1 MNSPP
6 RIAAI
11 GDSALV
17 VELGTLQEPDVRLN
31 ARAVEIAAAVQAAA
45 IAGVLDVVPTFQTVG
60 VYFDPL
66 RTDVETLSACLRRVT
81 DVEVPASASTSVLHR
96 VPVWYGGTFGPDLA
110 EVAAAVKRDEHAVIS
125 LHATPIYRVFML
137 GFTPG
142 FAYLGSVDPA
152 IARPRR
158 ATPRASVPAGSVAI
172 AARQTGIYPSNSPG
186 GWHIIGRTPIRP
198 FVPERA
204 EPFLFKP
211 GDRVQFYP
219 VDPASCIEG

>member
-1 MNSPP
+1 MNRPV

-17 VELGTLQEPDVRLN
+17 VEIAAAEQADATVN
-31 ARAVEIAAAVQAAA
+31 ARAVEIAAAVQSAA

-60 VYFDPL
+60 VHFDPL
-66 RTDVETLSACLRRVT
+66 RTDVDALSSCLQRLAAL
-81 DVEVPASASTSVLHR
+81 EIPASVSAPVLHR
-96 VPVWYGGTFGPDLA
+96 IPVWYGGAAGPDLA
-110 EVAAAVKRDEHAVIS
+110 EVADAASLSEHAVIA

-142 FAYLGSVDPA
+142 FAYLGSVDAA

-172 AARQTGIYPSNSPG
+172 AGTQTGIYPSTGPG

-198 FVPERA
+198 FAMERA
-204 EPFLFKP
+204 DPFLFKP
-211 GDRVQFYP
+211 GDSVQFYP
-219 VDPASCIEG
+219 IDPASRVGG

>member
-1 MNSPP
+1 MSSPL

-11 GDSALV
+11 GDSTLV
-17 VELGTLQEPDVRLN
+17 VELGSLNEADARVN

-45 IAGVLDVVPTFQTVG
+45 IGGVLDVVPTFQTVA

-66 RTDVETLSACLRRVT
+66 RTDVDELSGCLRRAT
-81 DVEVPASASTSVLHR
+81 TSELPRTVESHVLHR
-96 VPVWYGGTFGPDLA
+96 VPVWYGGAFGPDLA
-110 EVAAAVKRDEHAVIS
+110 EVAAAAKLSEPAVVS
-125 LHATPIYRVFML
+125 LHAAPIYRVYML

-142 FAYLGSVDPA
+142 FAYLGSLDST
-152 IARPRR
+152 IAQPRR

-172 AARQTGIYPSNSPG
+172 AGRQTGIYPSASPG
-186 GWHIIGRTPIRP
+186 GWHIIGRTPLRP

-211 GDRVQFYP
+211 GDNVQFYP
-219 VDPASCIEG
+219 IDPASRLEG